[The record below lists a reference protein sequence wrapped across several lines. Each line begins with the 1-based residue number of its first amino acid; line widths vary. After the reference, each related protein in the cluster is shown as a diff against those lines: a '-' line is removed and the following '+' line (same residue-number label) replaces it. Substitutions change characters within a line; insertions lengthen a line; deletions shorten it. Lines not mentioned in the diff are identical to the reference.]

1 LKEKGKKKLQNILLR
16 IKEKT
21 AVKDVYS
28 SENYNN
34 GIENVTAIK
43 FKGRRFDN
51 ARIYCQ
57 DYYENNLRIIVLSE
71 LLASKK
77 QNKLTHKEKNL
88 IKKVND
94 YDY

>member
-1 LKEKGKKKLQNILLR
+1 LLVIRIIQKGKKKLQNILLR

-43 FKGRRFDN
+43 FKGRRFDF
-51 ARIYCQ
+51 ARQYKILFQ
-57 DYYENNLRIIVLSE
+57 NNLVILPYFFS
-71 LLASKK
+71 
-77 QNKLTHKEKNL
+77 
-88 IKKVND
+88 
-94 YDY
+94 